1 MHQQEQQQPAAA
13 PTPAEEARAARE
25 TLGLSVEQLGPEL
38 GLTPAVVAAWEA
50 GRMKVPRRILAEL
63 RWRAAVQERTRAL
76 AVSGLPVCSW
86 VTRWH
91 ADMEGRPLRER
102 RARLE
107 LLVAHSKT
115 CSVCLE
121 RERFL
126 ADEFPPLPS
135 RPVPG
140 WMGVIGWFGARIGKL
155 PRWARPA
162 ATGSLVFA
170 GYSLVR
176 IILLFPGASAQGAAA
191 ATEGFVASVA
201 VGGVVGLLYS
211 GYRGVRERR
220 AR

>member
-1 MHQQEQQQPAAA
+1 MHDVDGQQQAAA
-13 PTPAEEARAARE
+13 PTAATEARAARE
-25 TLGLSVEQLGPEL
+25 TLGLTVEQLGPEL
-38 GLTPAVVAAWEA
+38 GLTPAVVTAWEA
-50 GRMKVPRRILAEL
+50 GRVKVPRRILAEL

-76 AVSGLPVCSW
+76 DASGLAVCSW
-86 VTRWH
+86 VARWH
-91 ADMEGRPLRER
+91 TDMEGRSLRER

-107 LLVAHSKT
+107 LLVSHSKA
-115 CSVCLE
+115 CPVCLA

-126 ADEFPPLPS
+126 ADEFPPLPP

-140 WMGVIGWFGARIGKL
+140 WMGVVSWFGDRIEKL

-176 IILLFPGASAQGAAA
+176 IVMLSPGANASDAAA
-191 ATEGFVASVA
+191 ATEGLLASA
-201 VGGVVGLLYS
+201 ALGAVVGLLYS
-211 GYRGVRERR
+211 GYRGVRDRR